1 MIMYNIA
8 LRQED
13 TQRVAKALENN
24 VSSFGDTKQEALESI
39 QEALELYEED
49 ALQISLQPVISNIDF
64 VSLSI
69 ARHA

>member
-1 MIMYNIA
+1 MYNIA
-8 LRQED
+8 LRQEGD
-13 TQRVAKALENN
+13 QRVAKALENN

>member
-1 MIMYNIA
+1 MIIYNIA
-8 LRQED
+8 LRQEGD
-13 TQRVAKALENN
+13 QRVAKALENN